1 MDHWGCPDR
10 VNIVLLECKIYQ
22 KNMDLKWYYTE
33 GQLTLKVDSEE
44 HKFSLEDL
52 IASSTVYKE
61 RRKKIQKVFII
72 ALLIIGAFQYFG
84 GGLPSGQD
92 VYFYVGYI
100 ATPVFFAGIIASVSY
115 FYLKY
120 SRKKIIKLDSILQ
133 EHLGS

>member
-1 MDHWGCPDR
+1 
-10 VNIVLLECKIYQ
+10 
-22 KNMDLKWYYTE
+22 MDLNWYYTE

-72 ALLIIGAFQYFG
+72 ALLLIGALQYFG

-100 ATPVFFAGIIASVSY
+100 ATPVFFAGIIALLSFFY
-115 FYLKY
+115 FKY
-120 SRKKIIKLDSILQ
+120 SRKEIIKLDSILK
-133 EHLGS
+133 EHLSS

>member
-1 MDHWGCPDR
+1 MG
-10 VNIVLLECKIYQ
+10 
-22 KNMDLKWYYTE
+22 LKWYYTE

-100 ATPVFFAGIIASVSY
+100 ATPVFFAGIIAFLSY

-120 SRKKIIKLDSILQ
+120 SRKEIIKLDLILQ
-133 EHLGS
+133 EHLSS

>member
-1 MDHWGCPDR
+1 
-10 VNIVLLECKIYQ
+10 
-22 KNMDLKWYYTE
+22 MDLNWYYTE
-33 GQLTLKVDSEE
+33 GQLTLKVDREE

-72 ALLIIGAFQYFG
+72 ALLIIGALQYFG

-100 ATPVFFAGIIASVSY
+100 ATPVFFAGIIASFSFFY
-115 FYLKY
+115 FKY
-120 SRKKIIKLDSILQ
+120 SRKEIMETPFVSKDIS
-133 EHLGS
+133 SN

>member
-1 MDHWGCPDR
+1 
-10 VNIVLLECKIYQ
+10 
-22 KNMDLKWYYTE
+22 MDLNWYYTE

-52 IASSTVYKE
+52 IASSSVYKE
-61 RRKKIQKVFII
+61 RKKKIQTVFVI

-100 ATPVFFAGIIASVSY
+100 AVPVFFAGLIASVSY

-133 EHLGS
+133 DHLSS